1 VVQPAT
7 RDGRLSCAV
16 AFVKKRPR
24 NIETGNR
31 LLGLLPT
38 PPAVVRRVGFFPT
51 EVKVSWGSANRV

>member
-1 VVQPAT
+1 VAQPVT

-24 NIETGNR
+24 NVKTGNR
-31 LLGLLPT
+31 LLGLLFT
-38 PPAVVRRVGFFPT
+38 PSAVVLRVGFFPT

>member
-16 AFVKKRPR
+16 AFLKNRPR

-31 LLGLLPT
+31 LLGLLFT
-38 PPAVVRRVGFFPT
+38 PPLQPSFDAWASSQLR
-51 EVKVSWGSANRV
+51 